1 MSLPPVAARRS
12 GGGRNP
18 EMWGCGT
25 PGHRAYL
32 LTTRTHVRIM
42 FLCPNNQIATG
53 PFHARGLSRA
63 PKLGG
68 NPSFPRRREPTP
80 RTCAVGARL
89 SQFRCGTVV
98 FLPHHC
104 GTCVENP
111 LRGSEPPAMRHHKM
125 QQSPTLS
132 AEITGPRLR
141 RRSLGA
147 EPRPP
152 FRPAWAGVP
161 LCPISVRSSA
171 RLGQFGYQDRPIRD
185 HHPATE

>member
-125 QQSPTLS
+125 QQFPTLS
-132 AEITGPRLR
+132 AKITGPDVDETP
-141 RRSLGA
+141 GA
-147 EPRPP
+147 EKRGPL
-152 FRPAWAGVP
+152 FRCLMPGT
-161 LCPISVRSSA
+161 
-171 RLGQFGYQDRPIRD
+171 GQQSRF
-185 HHPATE
+185 A